1 MLKSKRINPY
11 SRFFRGLNTMGG
23 YQRSVW
29 GWAVLF
35 AGLVAFPVQAE
46 KSQDPLRFLPDQA
59 DLIVKIENP
68 RQLIESVLSL
78 EPVKQLLEMP
88 AVKELYDS
96 TNSRRFYQLVA
107 YFEKELGMKWKEIVD
122 QLAGGGAALGVK
134 LGPNPPIGATIQ
146 GKDENLLK
154 KFVQL
159 MSGVIDQELAR
170 QESRDKLQ
178 KSQYRNI
185 ATYQVGKELNA
196 AAVGSALIL
205 ANSEKELQH
214 VIDLHLDGK
223 KNMTGVA
230 SVAEACKLLPASPLA
245 WLWLNLDFVHNAPQA
260 KEIFAQPRNDPQL
273 TIFAGGLL
281 DVVRRSS
288 FFCGALNLNQNRLVT
303 TLRMPVGRE
312 GMPTEMAIHIPTT
325 ENQGCLPLLE
335 PQRVLLSTSYYAD
348 LGKIWECR
356 HKLFNT
362 DQAKALEDIDKKSG
376 AFLLGNPVNKLLT
389 QVGTHQRFVVVMD
402 GTPGAINS
410 LEQIFSKLAFG
421 ITVDMR
427 DPGFARA
434 VETLVRAGGLLART
448 QVKLTLVE
456 EKHKDVIILGFRFPE
471 TDPKTVPPLKFL
483 IANAPTPSFA
493 VAGNQIVLTSKL
505 ELCRE
510 LVDLVLEEA
519 KAPAKDQSA
528 SDRTRFYSSGGSE
541 LLKALGNQLFT
552 QAILDRAVS
561 PKEANEQIAQFIQ
574 WVGGLGALDFETHYG
589 AKDWRFDFT
598 WSLSGQ
604 NKETKASPGQGK

>member
-1 MLKSKRINPY
+1 M
-11 SRFFRGLNTMGG
+11 M
-23 YQRSVW
+23 
-29 GWAVLF
+29 VLS
-35 AGLVAFPVQAE
+35 ARAE
-46 KSQDPLRFLPDQA
+46 KPQDPLRFIPDHA

-68 RQLIESVLSL
+68 RQLIKSVLGL

-88 AVKELYDS
+88 AVQELYDS

-107 YFEKELGMKWKEIVD
+107 YFEKELGMKWEEIID
-122 QLAGGGAALGVK
+122 RLAGGGAALGVK
-134 LGPNPPIGATIQ
+134 LGPNPPIGAAIQ
-146 GKDENLLK
+146 GKDEDLLK

-159 MSGVIDQELAR
+159 MSGVIDQELGR

-178 KSQYRNI
+178 KAQYRNI
-185 ATYQVGKELNA
+185 ATYKVGELNA
-196 AAVGSALIL
+196 AAAGTALFL
-205 ANSEKELQH
+205 ANSEKELQN

-230 SVAEACKLLPASPLA
+230 SLGEARQLLPASPLA

-260 KEIFAQPRNDPQL
+260 KEVFAQPRNDPQL

-288 FFCGALNLNQNRLVT
+288 FICGAFNLNQNRLVT

-362 DQAKALEDIDKKSG
+362 DQAKAFEDIDKKSG

-410 LEQIFSKLAFG
+410 PEQIFSKLAFG

-434 VETLVRAGGLLART
+434 VETLVRAGGLLFRT

-456 EKHKDVIILGFRFPE
+456 EKYKDVTILGFRFPE
-471 TDPKTVPPLKFL
+471 ADPKTVPPNGLGANLKFL
-483 IANAPTPSFA
+483 IANGLTPSFA

-519 KAPAKDQSA
+519 KAPAQDQSA

-598 WSLSGQ
+598 WSFSGK
-604 NKETKASPGQGK
+604 NKETKASPGPGK